1 MRTLVLQ
8 LYNRKNR
15 STFSYISNGE
25 EVTALFDSGAE
36 APVWCT
42 GEKDFVAAYQD
53 AKKLEDETRIFGF
66 GKEAE
71 MAAVYVIPD
80 FSLTDGNEVYCI
92 KNLQVAVCYHPLI
105 GCDFVM
111 SDTMFSKADTYI
123 HRIGKKQL
131 EVFFEKDQYR
141 FAMKN
146 ALGTFTIV
154 TFAQE
159 EAEITLKSAECNYDV
174 AL

>member
-1 MRTLVLQ
+1 MRTLALQ

-15 STFSYISNGE
+15 PTFSYTSNNE

-42 GEKDFVAAYQD
+42 GEKGFVAAYPD
-53 AKKLEDETRIFGF
+53 AKKLEEETKIFGF

-71 MAAVYVIPD
+71 MAAVYIIPD
-80 FSLTDGNEVYCI
+80 FSLTDGNEVYRI

-111 SDTMFSKADTYI
+111 SDTMFFKADTYI
-123 HRIGKKQL
+123 HRIGKKQI

-141 FAMKN
+141 CAVKN
-146 ALGTFTIV
+146 APGTFSIV

-159 EAEITLKSAECNYDV
+159 EAKEQKNLKEQR
-174 AL
+174 ALL

>member
-15 STFSYISNGE
+15 PTFSYISNGE

-36 APVWCT
+36 APVWC
-42 GEKDFVAAYQD
+42 A
-53 AKKLEDETRIFGF
+53 
-66 GKEAE
+66 GK
-71 MAAVYVIPD
+71 
-80 FSLTDGNEVYCI
+80 
-92 KNLQVAVCYHPLI
+92 VAVCYHPLI

-123 HRIGKKQL
+123 HRIGKKQI
-131 EVFFEKDQYR
+131 EVLFEKDQYQC
-141 FAMKN
+141 AVKN
-146 ALGTFTIV
+146 ALGTFSIV

-159 EAEITLKSAECNYDV
+159 EAEK
-174 AL
+174 

>member
-8 LYNRKNR
+8 LFNRKNR
-15 STFSYISNGE
+15 PTFSYISNNE

-36 APVWCT
+36 APVWCV
-42 GEKDFVAAYQD
+42 GEKAFVAAYPD
-53 AKKLEDETRIFGF
+53 AKRLEDETRIFGF

-71 MAAVYVIPD
+71 MATVYVIPD
-80 FSLTDGNEVYCI
+80 FSLTDCNEVYRI

-111 SDTMFSKADTYI
+111 SDTMFSKADTCI
-123 HRIGKKQL
+123 HRIGKKRI
-131 EVFFEKDQYR
+131 EIFFEKDQYQC
-141 FAMKN
+141 AVKN
-146 ALGTFTIV
+146 ASRTFSIV

-159 EAEITLKSAECNYDV
+159 DAIEKK
-174 AL
+174 